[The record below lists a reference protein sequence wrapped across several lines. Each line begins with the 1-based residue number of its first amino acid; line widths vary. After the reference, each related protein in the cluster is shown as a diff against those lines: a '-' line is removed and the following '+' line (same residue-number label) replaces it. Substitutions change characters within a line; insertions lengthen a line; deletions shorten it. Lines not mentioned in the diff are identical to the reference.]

1 MKIVHIMAGLGEANG
16 IYQVASRFATEQAQR
31 GDAPAFVAPQR
42 KWNPVFFSF
51 AFCYRAVRAVRSA
64 DEVWVHGS
72 WTFPVWFGAFLAK
85 HFHKRLVVLPSG
97 SFAPRSLHNHAAWKK
112 RLAAPFDHRIL
123 QNADVVLALCDA
135 EVGWVRDFEPTVNVR
150 RAQVPTFFADVKMR
164 SVAERA
170 QGRAMRVLF
179 LGRANDPLKGV
190 RYLRAAVEEL
200 NAASPADAPRF
211 ELRVESAIFGAEK
224 EAAWDWCDILCLPT
238 LSENFGLV
246 VAEALEHG
254 VPAVTTDGAP
264 AWRGVPQVVWLD
276 GFCAASDSEKV
287 QLLVSAIK
295 ELAQSEREMS

>member
-1 MKIVHIMAGLGEANG
+1 MIVHIMAGLSEANG
-16 IYQVASRFATEQAQR
+16 ISQVARRFASEQTRSGVAI
-31 GDAPAFVAPQR
+31 DFVAPRR

-51 AFCYRAVRAVRSA
+51 DFCRRAVRLVRSA

-85 HFHKRLVVLPSG
+85 RFKKRLVVLPSG

-112 RLAAPFDHRIL
+112 RLVAPLDRRVLRAADE
-123 QNADVVLALCDA
+123 VLALCDA
-135 EVGWVRDFEPTVNVR
+135 EVGWVRDFEPSAKVR
-150 RAQVPTFFADVKMR
+150 RAHVPTFFDGVKMR

-170 QGRAMRVLF
+170 QGRAVRVLF

-190 RYLRAAVEEL
+190 RYLCAAIDEL
-200 NAASPADAPRF
+200 NAAPAAAAPRF
-211 ELRVESAIFGAEK
+211 ELRVESAIFGEEK
-224 EAAWDWCDILCLPT
+224 EAAWDWCDVLCLPT

-264 AWRGVPQVVWLD
+264 AWRGVPHVVWLD
-276 GFCAASDSEKV
+276 GFCAATDAQRV
-287 QLLVSAIK
+287 QMIRTA
-295 ELAQSEREMS
+295 LAGAKSVAF